1 MLRRCCPERTILP
14 SRRVVIRGRCYDFS
28 KDREVTANFEH
39 LPATFRLPDN
49 LSYFRQLSQD

>member
-1 MLRRCCPERTILP
+1 MLRTCFLERTIPP

-49 LSYFRQLSQD
+49 LSYSGQLSQD